1 MSEQMEQAENPEE
14 GAEMAAGDESQQEL
28 SAQPE
33 EAPAEA
39 AESAPE
45 AEAEAAPVAEEA
57 APALPS
63 YKIPEP
69 ASSLSRP
76 HVVNLEAL
84 LRPIPGENPSGEYM
98 RYSGVYDEVNEARRS
113 DDGLAQGEW
122 QHEVKTADY
131 AKVISIAVPVL
142 ENQSKDLQLGA
153 LLSEALSM
161 EHGFQGLRDSLYM
174 LTGLQQMFWDTIHP
188 EIYEGDMEG
197 RANAISLVDSE
208 GGLAIQKAPITPD
221 GYSYFDYLDS
231 KRYEIPADID
241 SLPTEDADRI
251 RKLEAEA
258 VRLGKVTADKWV
270 ASIAQSRRAFFEELN
285 VAIEEC
291 LEALKALNLTIE
303 EKFDV
308 NQSPSTRILR
318 KALDDIKTQTDKI
331 LEQKR
336 QEEPD
341 EVEMEAEGAEGSA
354 GASGA
359 GMAGTSGAIQSRADA
374 LRRLSELAAFFRKT
388 EPHSPVSYLVTRAV
402 KWGNMPLENW
412 LKDVIKDEA
421 ILFQIRQTL
430 GFNTTEGD
438 ESAQADQTSV

>member
-1 MSEQMEQAENPEE
+1 MDQAET
-14 GAEMAAGDESQQEL
+14 
-28 SAQPE
+28 PE
-33 EAPAEA
+33 EAAEIPAGEEA
-39 AESAPE
+39 AQEVEATEPE
-45 AEAEAAPVAEEA
+45 DAAADTAEEA
-57 APALPS
+57 KAEPEAAAAEPAQVLPS
-63 YKIPEP
+63 FQVPE
-69 ASSLSRP
+69 ARSLSRA
-76 HVVNLEAL
+76 HVVDLDAL

-98 RYSGVYDEVNEARRS
+98 RYSGVYDQVNEARRS

-122 QHEVKTADY
+122 QHEVKTADF
-131 AKVISIAVPVL
+131 AEVISVAVPVI
-142 ENQSKDLQLGA
+142 ETQSKDLQLGA
-153 LLSEALSM
+153 LLSEALAAQ
-161 EHGFQGLRDSLYM
+161 HGFQGLRDSLYM
-174 LTGLQQMFWDTIHP
+174 LTGLQKIFWDTIHP

-208 GGLAIQKAPITPD
+208 GGMAIQKAPITPD

-231 KRYEIPADID
+231 KKYEIPADID

-258 VRLGKVTADKWV
+258 VRLGKVTADKWA
-270 ASIAQSRRAFFEELN
+270 ASIAQSRRAFYEELN

-291 LEALKALNLTIE
+291 SEALKALNLTIE

-341 EVEMEAEGAEGSA
+341 EIEAEDEAAEGGGTSA
-354 GASGA
+354 GGTT
-359 GMAGTSGAIQSRADA
+359 GTSGAIQSRADA
-374 LRRLSELAAFFRKT
+374 LRRLSELSAFFRKT
-388 EPHSPVSYLVTRAV
+388 EPHSPVSYLVNRAV

-421 ILFQIRQTL
+421 ILFQLRQTL
-430 GFNTTEGD
+430 GFNTNEGD
-438 ESAQADQTSV
+438 DTAPEDQTLL